1 MSEDDRAVRILR
13 TIPDEPPAPSTIDI
27 PRTMTEGR
35 RRRRAR
41 RWSGGVALAAVTA
54 VAAGGGTVAVAAMRE
69 APPPPPP
76 PTPSPS
82 SIAAAPALVVPR
94 DCKVTLLP
102 TGDIKKA
109 TVSSGDPSGHYLTGR
124 VYPPKR
130 EVYTVIWKDGVLQN
144 RPSMPG
150 DDGAWGD
157 INSAGVAVG
166 FSFGKNDETRAYVST
181 GTKVTPLR
189 GGPSSASAINESGR
203 IVGALGELYQGKPVT
218 WASPAAEPQRLT
230 MPAGFVT
237 GEASE
242 IDEDGT
248 IIGTVAK
255 KSGEGTGYLWLP
267 NGSGRLMP
275 LPEVED
281 VKATY
286 FWPESVNSG
295 WVYGRAV
302 RDSRDGGSR
311 TFASYR
317 YNIAA
322 NKFEELDIPLGPDI
336 IGSANGWI
344 LTTTAH
350 FEPIIIAG
358 EKAVQL
364 PRYNKMKE
372 YVTSAFS
379 TDGKVAGGYT
389 TDTTASDPVAN
400 RPLMW
405 TCR

>member
-1 MSEDDRAVRILR
+1 MSEDDRTVRILR
-13 TIPDEPPAPSTIDI
+13 TIPDEPPAPSRIDI
-27 PRTMTEGR
+27 PRTMDEGR

-54 VAAGGGTVAVAAMRE
+54 VAAGGGTVAVAALRPSSE
-69 APPPPPP
+69 PAPVVS
-76 PTPSPS
+76 PSPS
-82 SIAAAPALVVPR
+82 TVAAAPAPAVPR
-94 DCKVTLLP
+94 DCTVKLLP

-124 VYPPKR
+124 VYPPKL

-157 INSAGVAVG
+157 INSSGVAVG
-166 FSFGKNDETRAYVST
+166 YSFTKGEEQRAYVST
-181 GTKVTPLR
+181 GSTVTPLR
-189 GGPSSASAINESGR
+189 GGRATANAINDAGT
-203 IVGALGELYQGKPVT
+203 IAGTLGDPYEGTPAT
-218 WASPAAEPQRLT
+218 WAAPGANPVRLRL
-230 MPAGFVT
+230 PSGFRT
-237 GEASE
+237 GEAKA

-248 IIGTVAK
+248 VIGTVAK
-255 KSGEGTGYLWLP
+255 RNTESTGYLWLP
-267 NGSGRLMP
+267 NGKARLMP
-275 LPEVED
+275 LPEVEG

-286 FWPESVNSG
+286 FWPESVSSG

-302 RDSRDGGSR
+302 RDSPDGGSR
-311 TFASYR
+311 TFATYR

-322 NKFEELDIPLGPDI
+322 NEYEELDIPLGPLTL
-336 IGSANGWI
+336 GAANGWV
-344 LTTTAH
+344 LATTGH

-358 EKAVQL
+358 EKAVPL
-364 PRYNKMKE
+364 PFYNKMKE

-379 TDGKVAGGYT
+379 ADGKVAAGYT

>member
-13 TIPDEPPAPSTIDI
+13 TIPDEPPAPSQIDI

-35 RRRRAR
+35 RRRRGR

-54 VAAGGGTVAVAAMRE
+54 VAAGGGTVAVAAMRDE
-69 APPPPPP
+69 PPVPA
-76 PTPSPS
+76 PSPS
-82 SIAAAPALVVPR
+82 VMAVAPAPAPAFPR

-102 TGDIKKA
+102 TGDVKKA
-109 TVSSGDPSGHYLTGR
+109 TVSAGDPSGHYLTGR
-124 VYPPKR
+124 VYPPKLK
-130 EVYTVIWKDGVLQN
+130 VHTVIWKDGVLQN

-150 DDGAWGD
+150 ADGAWGD
-157 INSAGVAVG
+157 INSSGVAVG
-166 FSFGKNDETRAYVST
+166 YSFTGDDTRAYVST
-181 GTKVTPLR
+181 GTTVTPLR
-189 GGPSSASAINESGR
+189 GGRASASAISETGR
-203 IVGALGELYQGKPVT
+203 IVGSLGELYQGVPVT
-218 WASPAAEPQRLT
+218 WASPTAAPTRLA
-230 MPAGFVT
+230 MPAGFLT
-237 GEASE
+237 GDASA
-242 IDEDGT
+242 IDESGT
-248 IIGTVAK
+248 IVGTVAK
-255 KSGEGTGYLWLP
+255 ENGEGTGYLWRP

-286 FWPESVNSG
+286 FWPESVSNG
-295 WVYGRAV
+295 WIYGRAV
-302 RDSRDGGSR
+302 RDSADGGSR

-322 NKFEELDIPLGPDI
+322 GKYEELDIALGPAV
-336 IGSANGWI
+336 IGAANGWM
-344 LTTTAH
+344 LATTGH

-358 EKAVQL
+358 EKVVQL

-372 YVTSAFS
+372 YVTSALS
-379 TDGKVAGGYT
+379 ADGKVAAGYT
-389 TDTTASDPVAN
+389 TDTTATEPVAN